1 MKRADAG
8 ALVEQF
14 AEEVAKQTD
23 AIWKGDHRTGNK
35 HAKRYIA
42 VFRKIRAM
50 GDPGRDALAALL
62 RHERPDVRVATA
74 AYLLRHR
81 TVDAMAVLREAAKG
95 TGMVAFEASQAIKR
109 WEEGSWTLDPPTNAS
124 PDDAS
129 TNQS

>member
-1 MKRADAG
+1 VRRPDAR

-35 HAKRYIA
+35 HARRYIA
-42 VFRKIRAM
+42 VFRKLRAM

-62 RHERPDVRVATA
+62 RHERPDVCVAAA

-81 TVDAMAVLREAAKG
+81 TADATAVLREAAKG

-109 WEEGSWTLDPPTNAS
+109 WEEGSWTLDPPNTS